1 MRTLPAILLVLAAAR
16 AEAWPEN
23 VYVAQSDGSISVLD
37 GGGLTTNHTPR
48 PFPTNLCRATD
59 GAADPGGGV
68 VWFVT
73 RCGEAFTIDD
83 HGLVTLKMPAPM
95 PLSIFRT
102 MRIAVDDMGTA
113 YIASGQKKI
122 DWISRDDT
130 RSAIG
135 TTGTVFE
142 VVAGRGGLIHF
153 HDATAQ
159 KLKTLDPVRG
169 GSITDVGPLTG
180 RPWLVLPPV
189 LGLGDRRRRQRP

>member
-73 RCGEAFTIDD
+73 RWRWASPGTSCE
-83 HGLVTLKMPAPM
+83 
-95 PLSIFRT
+95 RT
-102 MRIAVDDMGTA
+102 TRC
-113 YIASGQKKI
+113 
-122 DWISRDDT
+122 SRPN
-130 RSAIG
+130 A
-135 TTGTVFE
+135 
-142 VVAGRGGLIHF
+142 
-153 HDATAQ
+153 
-159 KLKTLDPVRG
+159 
-169 GSITDVGPLTG
+169 
-180 RPWLVLPPV
+180 
-189 LGLGDRRRRQRP
+189 